1 MTEFRVGLF
10 TLSALVAFAVAAL
23 KITANKTLFG
33 EKNVYTAIVRDAS
46 GVFPRTSIKVA
57 GINAG
62 SIKSIKLHGD
72 SALLEFEL
80 TKDVT
85 LTPNSYLRIKTIGFL
100 GEKYID
106 IILGEPTET
115 KLKQGDL
122 VKVQGGAGIEDLAK
136 DASEIM
142 VDVKMIVKKIREG
155 VENDKSQNVIKEIL
169 ANTNAAMQSV
179 KRIITSNE
187 EKLNNIVNHV
197 EQLTQQLAYQTNVQ
211 NKDSLMADLKKVGPM
226 LDDLKAT
233 SADLRII
240 VADVKDGKGTVG
252 KLLRDESTVD
262 KVNETLSSVN
272 RLVGRIN
279 NLQADLSIYTGS
291 NSRYDASTELN
302 LDLFLAPERFFRL
315 GVVQNN
321 FAELTS
327 ETETRTS
334 GTAGDTF
341 ENKKVIDKDK
351 LKFNLQL
358 GRRYQQF
365 QVRLGLIE
373 SKGGVGVDYDIADLN
388 TRLTAEIFDF
398 AREEKQP
405 AYLRVSS
412 EIRLWNVLYTKLA
425 LEDILHD
432 KLSYS
437 VYGGLKFTDD
447 DIASLL
453 GLMAR

>member
-1 MTEFRVGLF
+1 LTEFRVGLF